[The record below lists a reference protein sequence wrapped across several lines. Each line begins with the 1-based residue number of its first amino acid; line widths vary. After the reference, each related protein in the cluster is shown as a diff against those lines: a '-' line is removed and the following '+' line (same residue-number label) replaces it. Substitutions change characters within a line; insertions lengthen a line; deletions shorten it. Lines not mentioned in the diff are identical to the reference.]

1 MKLSSIHVKSLA
13 INAANIST
21 EIIDG
26 DEHIVIR
33 GVVPVVDDV
42 VMNGGLYPAAE
53 INKSYQTLEGNQ
65 MPLGH
70 PKIGGE
76 YVSASNPRAVN
87 KFHIGAWAENVRK
100 DGDRVVMDMKI
111 NKRYAEGTEKGKR
124 VLTRI
129 EEMQA
134 NSGAEPI
141 HVSTGLL
148 LSREQNKGKS
158 KGKSYSWVARN
169 MRFDHV
175 AILLDEPGA
184 ATPDEGVGIFV
195 NADNSTEEVET
206 ETVDLNSAAN
216 CTREGV
222 INKTKFF
229 FTNAS
234 NFSFDDIQ
242 RAIGEKLREGRSDD
256 NWLWP
261 ESVWPDTFVYRDDSR
276 YFKQKYLIDD
286 DGAAQFVGEPV
297 EVVRKQPEYEI
308 KTNGEE
314 NPMKDLIINALKAAG
329 KPTEGKSEAE
339 LLDAYNQM
347 AAEKAAGK
355 EETPEEKAARE
366 KKEAEEKAA
375 KEKANNHE
383 EMPAWAKLLTEQVS
397 ALNSQFNANADK
409 EKAEKRTAVKAKFG
423 LDEAAVNAL
432 DGAALDGLYAQC
444 QTSIGLNG
452 SFRQANSNQSV
463 SEMPE

>member
-21 EIIDG
+21 ETIDG

-53 INKSYQTLEGNQ
+53 INKSYMSIEGNP
-65 MPLGH
+65 MPLQH
-70 PKIGGE
+70 PKIGNE

-87 KFHIGAWAENVRK
+87 KFHVGAWAENVRK

-111 NKRYAEGTEKGKR
+111 NKRYASATENGKR
-124 VLTRI
+124 VLNRI

-134 NSGAEPI
+134 NSSAEPI

-184 ATPDEGVGIFV
+184 ATPDDGVGIFV

-206 ETVDLNSAAN
+206 ETVDLASASN
-216 CTREGV
+216 CTQEGLV
-222 INKTKFF
+222 NKTRFY

-242 RAIGEKLREGRSDD
+242 RALSDKLREGRTDD

-261 ESVWPDTFVYRDDSR
+261 ETVWPDTFIYRDDTR

-286 DGAAQFVGEPV
+286 DGVAQFVGEPQ
-297 EVVRKQPEYEI
+297 EVVRKPTEYEI
-308 KTNGEE
+308 KTNGEN
-314 NPMKDLIINALKAAG
+314 NPMKDLIVNALKAAG
-329 KPTEGKSEAE
+329 KPTDGKTDAE
-339 LLDAYNQM
+339 LMDAYNQM
-347 AAEKAAGK
+347 AAEKAAEK
-355 EETPEEKAARE
+355 TETPEEKAARE
-366 KKEAEEKAA
+366 KKEAEDKKA
-375 KEKANNHE
+375 KEKATNSE
-383 EMPAWAKLLTEQVS
+383 EIPGWAKLLSEQVT
-397 ALNSQFNANADK
+397 AINTQINANADK
-409 EKAEKRTAVKAKFG
+409 EKGEKRTAVKAKFG
-423 LDEAAVNAL
+423 LDDVAVNAL

-444 QTSIGLNG
+444 QTTTGLNG
-452 SFRQANSNQSV
+452 SFRQVNSDKTL